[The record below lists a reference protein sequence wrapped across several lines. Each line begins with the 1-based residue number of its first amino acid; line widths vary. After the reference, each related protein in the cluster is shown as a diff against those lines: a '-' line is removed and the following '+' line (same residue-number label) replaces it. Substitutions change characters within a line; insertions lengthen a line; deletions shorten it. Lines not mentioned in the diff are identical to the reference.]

1 MLIMPF
7 LLCCPAAAYGKVFLV
22 RKIRGSNSGKLFAMK
37 ILKKAYVTRK
47 RKTAEHTVT
56 ERDVLEAIRDSPF
69 LATLHYAF
77 QTDTKLHLIM
87 GGWVGLCVRVCAY
100 VCMCLY
106 MCTNVHP

>member
-1 MLIMPF
+1 MCV
-7 LLCCPAAAYGKVFLV
+7 LCVQSFSLCISAYGKVFLV
-22 RKIRGSNSGKLFAMK
+22 RKIRGSNTGKLFAMK

-56 ERDVLEAIRDSPF
+56 ERDVLEAVRDSPF

-87 GGWVGLCVRVCAY
+87 GK
-100 VCMCLY
+100 
-106 MCTNVHP
+106 